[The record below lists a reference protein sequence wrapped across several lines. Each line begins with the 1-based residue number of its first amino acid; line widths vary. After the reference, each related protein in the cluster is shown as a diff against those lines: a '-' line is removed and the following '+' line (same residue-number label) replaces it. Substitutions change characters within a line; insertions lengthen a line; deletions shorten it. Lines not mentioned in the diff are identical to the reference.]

1 MNDVNLFAYVS
12 GSTTDTVLPSYRS
25 DLRACSAHFTELYS
39 CTYKGSAMQ
48 DSSIH
53 KKQSSMHDAS

>member
-39 CTYKGSAMQ
+39 CTYTDRFMQ
-48 DSSIH
+48 SLRH
-53 KKQSSMHDAS
+53 KQTCMRYGA